1 MKTIKTTIKAI
12 LVGATLLTST
22 IINAQTTAKE
32 SCTILNIEIKGAGMI
47 SSKMAGNLTRHTM
60 NKINQYEISYDQDIK
75 QEEVKYD
82 CYSKKCLLAMGKKLN
97 SDKMLSGYIERT
109 KGNIIVSFREMDIK
123 TGRITNSVSKE
134 FKEIPE
140 QVKNM
145 ILLSLQ
151 KMYGKK
157 INKELETYLVN
168 EYSRESYEN
177 NRGSKRLNL
186 SGVRMG
192 VVQVLGENVDKLRAP
207 EAQGGFDA
215 SATMFQFGY
224 QFETIYL
231 NKGRVQGLFEFIPTI
246 TGLEQGLFL
255 PSVTILHGLRDN
267 KTGIEF
273 AFGPT
278 FGITS
283 QAKGYYV
290 GDEWHLASDWT
301 DEANKNPHTII
312 KKLDSR
318 GEAELAAGFVFGA
331 GFSLR
336 RGDLNIPINVFTV
349 MQKKSFRVGISF
361 GFNAKGRH

>member
-1 MKTIKTTIKAI
+1 MKTIKTTIKAL
-12 LVGATLLTST
+12 LVGTTLLISNVST
-22 IINAQTTAKE
+22 GQNSSKE
-32 SCTILNIEIKGAGMI
+32 TCTILNIEVKGTGMV

-60 NKINQYEISYDQDIK
+60 KKLGQYEISYDQDID

-82 CYSKKCLLAMGKKLN
+82 CYSKKCLLAMGKKLESN
-97 SDKMLSGYIERT
+97 KMLSGYIERT

-123 TGRITNSVSKE
+123 TGKITNSISNE

-140 QVKNM
+140 QLKNM

-151 KMYGKK
+151 QMYGKK
-157 INKELETYLVN
+157 TNPQLENYLIN
-168 EYSRESYEN
+168 EYSRESFEN
-177 NRGSKRLNL
+177 NRGATRLNL

-192 VVQVLGENVDKLRAP
+192 MVQMIGENVDKLKAP
-207 EAQGGFDA
+207 EEEGGFDA

-255 PSVTILHGLRDN
+255 PSLTILHGLRDN

-283 QAKGYYV
+283 QAKGYYS
-290 GDEWHLASDWT
+290 GGKWHLENEWT
-301 DEANKNPHTII
+301 NETVPNPHTIV
-312 KKLDSR
+312 KRLDSR
-318 GEAELAAGFVFGA
+318 GATEIATGFVFGA
-331 GFSLR
+331 GFSLK

-349 MQKKSFRVGISF
+349 MQKKSLRVGVSF
-361 GFNAKGRH
+361 GFNAKGK

>member
-1 MKTIKTTIKAI
+1 MKTIKRTIQ
-12 LVGATLLTST
+12 TLLIGTSLL
-22 IINAQTTAKE
+22 ISNLSNAQSTTKE
-32 SCTILNIEIKGAGMI
+32 TCTILNIEVNGAGMV
-47 SSKMAGNLTRHTM
+47 SSKLAGNLTRHTM
-60 NKINQYEISYDQDIK
+60 KKIKQYEISYDQDIN

-82 CYSKKCLLAMGKKLN
+82 CYSKKCLLAVGKKLE

-109 KGNIIVSFREMDIK
+109 KGNIIVSFREMDVK
-123 TGRITNSVSKE
+123 TGKITNSISNE

-140 QVKNM
+140 QLKNM

-151 KMYGKK
+151 QMYGKK
-157 INKELETYLVN
+157 TNPQLEEYLIN
-168 EYSRESYEN
+168 EYSRESFEN

-192 VVQVLGENVDKLRAP
+192 MVQVLGENVDKLKAP
-207 EAQGGFDA
+207 EEEGGFDA

-255 PSVTILHGLRDN
+255 PSLTVLHGLRDN

-278 FGITS
+278 FGFTS
-283 QAKGYYV
+283 EAKGYFEN
-290 GDEWHLASDWT
+290 GEWHLEKDWT
-301 DEANKNPHTII
+301 DELIDNPNDIVTR
-312 KKLDSR
+312 LDSR
-318 GEAELAAGFVFGA
+318 GSTKLTAGFVFGA
-331 GFSLR
+331 GFSLK
-336 RGDLNIPINVFTV
+336 RGDLNIPINLFTV

-361 GFNAKGRH
+361 GFNAKGI